1 MPKVGVEPTLLYR
14 NYALNVAR
22 LPIPPLRHVR
32 AIVHGFKALST
43 VHGSEL
49 RPFLKSGYVIASA
62 VFGAKPSPSPRG
74 RWLRGGRNQAS
85 ARSCASPPAPRKDS
99 FHDFKKA
106 LDQNFYAVK
115 NISYLDTSFS
125 KGKITPCSTHPTIYS
140 SNTINHPKKGL

>member
-43 VHGSEL
+43 VHGS
-49 RPFLKSGYVIASA
+49 S
-62 VFGAKPSPSPRG
+62 
-74 RWLRGGRNQAS
+74 
-85 ARSCASPPAPRKDS
+85 
-99 FHDFKKA
+99 
-106 LDQNFYAVK
+106 QNFYAVR

-125 KGKITPCSTHPTIYS
+125 KGKITPCFTHPTIKLIQVESYS
-140 SNTINHPKKGL
+140 Q